1 MKHVCWKCISIDSA
15 IHLLEWLKSIH
26 NRNTGIKR
34 KFGWKVIKYA
44 IFTFEVRPSKV
55 VSSFW
60 TPNLNKLFD
69 DFTVEVVAIRTP
81 PAKIHYRQNWPAFCG
96 QKRFRLVMYSLYD
109 MKVKL
114 RSNIGGFVG
123 QISLNFEVLPSSVIA
138 VVDDAAAPAFRNTH
152 PTPIAAI

>member
-1 MKHVCWKCISIDSA
+1 
-15 IHLLEWLKSIH
+15 
-26 NRNTGIKR
+26 
-34 KFGWKVIKYA
+34 
-44 IFTFEVRPSKV
+44 
-55 VSSFW
+55 
-60 TPNLNKLFD
+60 
-69 DFTVEVVAIRTP
+69 
-81 PAKIHYRQNWPAFCG
+81 
-96 QKRFRLVMYSLYD
+96 MYSLYD